1 MIDKIK
7 KYFMPKNKDETS
19 EFTYLQ
25 MVEYLKSHYRYEM
38 FIIGQI
44 NERSMSKRL
53 SDMSFNDIKTLFD
66 RVLKI
71 EKESSSL
78 NNIERNKK

>member
-66 RVLKI
+66 CVLKI